1 MVTPETLTKVLT
13 GNSTG
18 LNGGKVLNSSKT
30 SKVFVNFVDHG
41 GPLACLRLHRAVP
54 LRVEGEGRRCA
65 WGGVG
70 ATSRALDVGIGPG

>member
-1 MVTPETLTKVLT
+1 MVTPETFTKVL
-13 GNSTG
+13 TG

-54 LRVEGEGRRCA
+54 LRA
-65 WGGVG
+65 
-70 ATSRALDVGIGPG
+70 

>member
-1 MVTPETLTKVLT
+1 MFNKPTAAGTPGVDVYAGCKIDYSGNMVTPETFTKVLT

-54 LRVEGEGRRCA
+54 LRA
-65 WGGVG
+65 
-70 ATSRALDVGIGPG
+70 